1 MLSFSNAIRFARK
14 RETGS
19 LPYLVRALLTRFQ
32 FNRYVETPAFV
43 AVVLCD
49 VLWIYT
55 TVWGNTLGGFQ
66 LSVRGFIVGGTVGL
80 VGALLFAPSHVDLI
94 SGMVGPYK
102 RIASFCM
109 AATFFCGVGA
119 AAFAIAMNRFLPAE
133 PETDHVYS
141 VSQAS
146 KIRGGW
152 SVTFADTNGRMHEH
166 TFGNAFGPVPI
177 GAQFQFR
184 IQTGVLGYPY
194 FHAYKRIS

>member
-1 MLSFSNAIRFARK
+1 MISCSHFSGIVGISRND

-43 AVVLCD
+43 AFVFCD

-66 LSVRGFIVGGTVGL
+66 LSVKGFIVGGTVGL

-102 RIASFCM
+102 RSHRFVLLPLSFV
-109 AATFFCGVGA
+109 A
-119 AAFAIAMNRFLPAE
+119 L
-133 PETDHVYS
+133 
-141 VSQAS
+141 
-146 KIRGGW
+146 
-152 SVTFADTNGRMHEH
+152 
-166 TFGNAFGPVPI
+166 
-177 GAQFQFR
+177 
-184 IQTGVLGYPY
+184 VLQRLYL
-194 FHAYKRIS
+194 R